1 MSIALK
7 ETLQEK
13 FEQLSPQRQA
23 QVLDYIEFLLSK
35 EAPRKPRK
43 PAFKWAGKPDD
54 PPLKMTS
61 VELQHEATAL
71 RLEQFKVEDE
81 IAD

>member
-1 MSIALK
+1 MSITLK

-13 FEQLSPQRQA
+13 IERLSPQRQA
-23 QVLDYIEFLLSK
+23 EVLDYIEFLLSK
-35 EAPRKPRK
+35 EELRKPRK
-43 PAFKWAGKPDD
+43 LTFKWAGQPGD
-54 PPLKMTS
+54 PPINMTS

-71 RLEQFKVEDE
+71 RLERFQVEDE